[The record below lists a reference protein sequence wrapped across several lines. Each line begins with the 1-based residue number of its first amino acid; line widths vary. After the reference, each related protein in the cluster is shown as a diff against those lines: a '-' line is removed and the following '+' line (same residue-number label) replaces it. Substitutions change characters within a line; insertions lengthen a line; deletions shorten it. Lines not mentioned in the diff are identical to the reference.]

1 MFVLVAIEA
10 DVEPAAILLLL
21 VLVARLSR
29 SAQTV
34 SRSSL
39 QLANLLPAVG
49 DVRRLTGTAQA
60 NAEHLEEFEGVSG
73 TAGEARGPAF
83 HPPRPGEPLVELRD
97 VSYTYPGSDRGLRA
111 VTVNVPAGLVTAVT
125 GRSGAGK
132 STLVDVVLGLLRPSS
147 GDVRV
152 AGTIMEA
159 SLLPWW
165 RQRVA
170 YVPQETVLFPGSVRE
185 NLAWSARG
193 EIDDDAI
200 WSALRRAAADFAVD
214 LPDGLDTMLG
224 DRGVRLSGGER
235 QRMAIARALLRD
247 PALLVLD
254 EATSA
259 LDDETEAEVLATL
272 RNLVPAVT
280 VLVVAHRRSTLEA
293 ADQVIRVED
302 GSVAD

>member
-1 MFVLVAIEA
+1 
-10 DVEPAAILLLL
+10 
-21 VLVARLSR
+21 
-29 SAQTV
+29 
-34 SRSSL
+34 
-39 QLANLLPAVG
+39 
-49 DVRRLTGTAQA
+49 
-60 NAEHLEEFEGVSG
+60 
-73 TAGEARGPAF
+73 
-83 HPPRPGEPLVELRD
+83 
-97 VSYTYPGSDRGLRA
+97 
-111 VTVNVPAGLVTAVT
+111 
-125 GRSGAGK
+125 
-132 STLVDVVLGLLRPSS
+132 
-147 GDVRV
+147 
-152 AGTIMEA
+152 MEA